1 MRFAHVASRAFGRP
15 LLLEPRRGL
24 PFLRALASE
33 IQMRELAGQAPGM
46 QAMDAFDDD
55 GGEPRIQSASLPV
68 GLVERGR
75 KAFPQ
80 VGNVAV
86 LEVTGSLVNRLGSV
100 SPYCGMTG
108 YDGLRTQLI
117 SAVQDDAVKAI
128 AAYVDCP
135 GGEVTGCFD
144 LADQFREAAEHKPVW
159 AIVDGCCCS
168 AAYALM
174 HAATRIT
181 TSASGYVGS
190 IGVIVG
196 HCDLSRMLEKEGI
209 KVSLIYAGAHK
220 ADGNEYEPLPEAVRA
235 EFQAEID
242 AVYDQFVSLVVCG
255 KRLDDKSIRGMESR
269 AYLGADA
276 VRLKLADVV
285 QSPSNALAELIQS
298 VS

>member
-24 PFLRALASE
+24 AFLRGLASE
-33 IQMRELAGQAPGM
+33 IGRREIDAGLPMA
-46 QAMDAFDDD
+46 AMDDDD
-55 GGEPRIQSASLPV
+55 GGERVQYASLPV

-86 LEVTGSLVNRLGSV
+86 LEMTGALVNRLGSV

-128 AAYVDCP
+128 ATYVDCP

-174 HAATRIT
+174 HGASRIT
-181 TSASGYVGS
+181 VSSTGYVGS
-190 IGVIVG
+190 IGVIAA
-196 HCDLSRMLEKEGI
+196 HWDFSKYLEEAGVKI
-209 KVSLIYAGAHK
+209 SLIFAGAHK
-220 ADGNEYEPLPEAVRA
+220 ADGNEYEPLPDAVRA

-242 AVYDQFVSLVVCG
+242 AVYGQFVDLVG
-255 KRLDDKSIRGMESR
+255 RGGRLDAKAAR
-269 AYLGADA
+269 ATEARSYLAADGVA
-276 VRLKLADVV
+276 LKLADAV
-285 QSPSNALAELIQS
+285 QSPSDALAELVQS

>member
-1 MRFAHVASRAFGRP
+1 MRYANIAARAFGRP

-24 PFLRALASE
+24 SFLRALASE
-33 IQMRELAGQAPGM
+33 VSGRELAAVQDM
-46 QAMDAFDDD
+46 RAFDQ
-55 GGEPRIQSASLPV
+55 EQESSVRVRYASLPV

-80 VGNVAV
+80 IGNVAV
-86 LEVTGSLVNRLGSV
+86 LEMSGSLVNRLGSI

-117 SAVQDDAVKAI
+117 SAVQDESIKAI
-128 AAYVDCP
+128 GVYVDSP

-144 LADQFREAAEHKPVW
+144 LADQFREAASEKPVW

-174 HAATRIT
+174 HAATRISVSST
-181 TSASGYVGS
+181 GYVGS
-190 IGVIVG
+190 IGVITSHADFSKMYEDAGV
-196 HCDLSRMLEKEGI
+196 
-209 KVSLIYAGAHK
+209 KVTLIYSGTQK
-220 ADGNEYEPLPEAVRA
+220 ASGNEYEALPEAVRA

-242 AVYDQFVSLVVCG
+242 AVYDQFVGLVAKG
-255 KRLDDKSIRGMESR
+255 GRLDDKAVRAMESR
-269 AYLGADA
+269 SYLAAEG
-276 VRLKLADVV
+276 VRQKLADVV
-285 QSPSNALAELIQS
+285 QSPSDALAELVLS

>member
-24 PFLRALASE
+24 TFLRALASE
-33 IQMRELAGQAPGM
+33 ISRRELDATPM
-46 QAMDAFDDD
+46 LAMEDDD
-55 GGEPRIQSASLPV
+55 DDRPRVQYASLPV

-80 VGNVAV
+80 IGNVAV
-86 LEVTGSLVNRLGSV
+86 LELTGTLVNRLGSV
-100 SPYCGMTG
+100 DSWCGMTG
-108 YDGLRTQLI
+108 YDGLRTQLM
-117 SAVQDDAVKAI
+117 SAVNDDSVRAI

-144 LADQFREAAEHKPVW
+144 LAAQFREAAGEKQLW

-174 HAATRIT
+174 SGATRIT
-181 TSASGYVGS
+181 VSSTGYVGS
-190 IGVIVG
+190 IGVIAA
-196 HCDLSRMLEKEGI
+196 HWDYSKMLAEAGI
-209 KVSLIYAGAHK
+209 KVSLLYAGKHK
-220 ADGNEYEPLPEAVRA
+220 ADGNEYEPLPDDVRA

-242 AVYDQFVSLVVCG
+242 AVYDQFVDLVVASG
-255 KRLDDKSIRGMESR
+255 RIGDKAVRATESR
-269 AYLGADA
+269 SYLAADA

-285 QSPSNALAELIQS
+285 QSPSEALAELVQS
-298 VS
+298 VL